1 MQSATLSTSAPPRL
15 PTIDSDLRRITPTD
29 IAESVAAIR
38 DSYSRDTSAG
48 GVCVADG
55 MGLRLSVERGALVV
69 TDGIGDHCRTRRFDK
84 ATHRLRRVVVM
95 GTTGTFSID
104 ALHWCSRLGIGVVV
118 LDTDGSVQL
127 ASSPRV
133 TDDARLRRTQALAP
147 FEPYGIDVARWLM
160 SRKLMGQGKLVRHRF
175 GDEETVETIGNLAL
189 ATEGAATVDELRQ
202 LEASAAALYFG
213 SWSGRAECAPSFAAK
228 DRTRIPPHWSRYEG
242 RRSVLAS
249 AASNRKA
256 ERPVNAL
263 LNYVYSLVEA
273 EAILACQAVGL
284 DPGLGIV
291 HADAKGRQS
300 LALDVMEPVRPE
312 VDAFVLDLVERR
324 TFRKVEFSETSDGHV
339 RLRSPLTH
347 DLAETMPQWAKSLG
361 PIAEHI
367 AHAFGKAMDGTYSA
381 ATPLTSRRLRDA
393 QAVVRARKFE
403 ATRRAASGRVLQ
415 RPPVQ
420 PAALALWTC
429 PDCGGAVTNPRHV
442 RCDACIAADPASTP
456 EIRGRRG
463 AAIAARKR
471 ALTEWD
477 KANPDA
483 VYDPELFRRETL
495 PRLRTVPLA
504 EIMEAA
510 GCSKAS
516 ASDYRR
522 GKRTPH
528 VSTWAALAELVGQR
542 PDHCPTS
549 TTMESAS
556 AGLNRRGT
564 HVVDLSLT

>member
-1 MQSATLSTSAPPRL
+1 MHSAGYLSAPAGTATLTVTPEDVA
-15 PTIDSDLRRITPTD
+15 DSRASL
-29 IAESVAAIR
+29 AET
-38 DSYSRDTSAG
+38 YSRPDAA

-55 MGLRLSVERGALVV
+55 FGVRVVVERGALEVH
-69 TDGIGDHCRTRRFDK
+69 DGVGPHRRSRRYDR
-84 ATHRLRRVVVM
+84 ATHGLRRLVILNAAGIV
-95 GTTGTFSID
+95 SLD
-104 ALHWCSRLGIGVVV
+104 ALRWCDALGVGVLV
-118 LDTDGSVQL
+118 LGSDGTAQL
-127 ASSPRV
+127 ASTPRM

-160 SRKLMGQGKLVRHRF
+160 SRKVTGQGMVLRRF
-175 GDEETVETIGNLAL
+175 SDSMMAETIGNLAL
-189 ATEGAATVDELRQ
+189 ATEGAETIDELRQ
-202 LEASAAALYFG
+202 LEASAVALYFG
-213 SWSGRAECAPSFAAK
+213 AWSGRAECAPTFATK
-228 DRTRIPPHWSRYEG
+228 DRRRIPPHWCRYEG

-312 VDAFVLDLVERR
+312 VDAFVLDMIERR

-347 DLAETMPQWAKSLG
+347 DLAETMPQWSKSLA
-361 PIAEHI
+361 PIAEHV
-367 AHAFGKAMDGTYSA
+367 AHVFGKAMDGSYSA

-393 QAVVRARKFE
+393 QAVVQARKVE
-403 ATRRAASGRVLQ
+403 ATRRATAGRVLQ
-415 RPPVQ
+415 RPAAQ

-442 RCDACIAADPASTP
+442 RCEACIAADPAQAP

-471 ALTEWD
+471 ALRAWEQ
-477 KANPDA
+477 ANPNTS
-483 VYDPELFRRETL
+483 YDPEWFRRDIL
-495 PRLRTVPLA
+495 PRLATVKLA
-504 EIMEAA
+504 EIADAA

-516 ASDYRR
+516 ASDIRR
-522 GKRTPH
+522 GKWTPH
-528 VSTWAALAELVGQR
+528 VSTWRALAALV
-542 PDHCPTS
+542 
-549 TTMESAS
+549 
-556 AGLNRRGT
+556 
-564 HVVDLSLT
+564 

>member
-1 MQSATLSTSAPPRL
+1 MSAL
-15 PTIDSDLRRITPTD
+15 
-29 IAESVAAIR
+29 AET
-38 DSYSRDTSAG
+38 YSRPDGAG
-48 GVCVADG
+48 TCVADG
-55 MGLRLSVERGALVV
+55 FGVRVVVERGALEVH
-69 TDGIGDHCRTRRFDK
+69 DGVGPHRRSRRYDR
-84 ATHRLRRVVVM
+84 ATHGLRRLVILNAAGMV
-95 GTTGTFSID
+95 SLD
-104 ALHWCSRLGIGVVV
+104 ALRWCANLGVGVLV
-118 LDTDGSVQL
+118 LGSDGTCQL
-127 ASSPRV
+127 ASTPRM

-147 FEPYGIDVARWLM
+147 FEPYGLDVARWLM
-160 SRKLMGQGKLVRHRF
+160 SRKVMGQGKLVLRRF
-175 GDEETVETIGNLAL
+175 GDSETAETIGDLALSMEGVETI
-189 ATEGAATVDELRQ
+189 DELRQ

-213 SWSGRAECAPSFAAK
+213 AWSGRAECAPSFASK
-228 DRTRIPPHWSRYEG
+228 DRSRIPPHWSRYEG

-324 TFRKVEFSETSDGHV
+324 TFRKVEFIETSDGHV

-347 DLAETMPQWAKSLG
+347 ELAETMPQWAKSLG
-361 PIAEHI
+361 PITEHV
-367 AHAFGKAMDGTYSA
+367 AHAFGKAMDGSYSA

-393 QAVVRARKFE
+393 QAVVHARKVE
-403 ATRRAASGRVLQ
+403 ATRRATAGRVLQ
-415 RPPVQ
+415 RPASEPT
-420 PAALALWTC
+420 ALALWTC
-429 PDCGGAVTNPRHV
+429 PDCGKAVTNPRHV
-442 RCDACIAADPASTP
+442 RCEACIAADPAQAP

-477 KANPDA
+477 KVNPDA
-483 VYDPELFRRETL
+483 VYDPELFLREIL
-495 PRLRTVPLA
+495 PRLGAVPLA

-510 GCSKAS
+510 GCCKAS

-528 VSTWAALAELVGQR
+528 VSTWAALAELVGVG
-542 PDHCPTS
+542 HGS
-549 TTMESAS
+549 
-556 AGLNRRGT
+556 
-564 HVVDLSLT
+564 DLEIVRIPAAERA

>member
-1 MQSATLSTSAPPRL
+1 MQSATLSTFAPLRQP
-15 PTIDSDLRRITPTD
+15 PIDSEPRRLTSSD
-29 IAESVAAIR
+29 IADSVGAIR
-38 DSYSRDTSAG
+38 DTYSRDASAA

-84 ATHRLRRVVVM
+84 ATHRLSRLVVM

-118 LDTDGSVQL
+118 LAHDGTVQL
-127 ASSPRV
+127 ASTPRL

-147 FEPYGIDVARWLM
+147 FEPYGLDVTRWLM
-160 SRKLMGQGKLVRHRF
+160 SRKIVGQGKLVSHRF
-175 GDEETVETIGNLAL
+175 GDEETAETIGNLAL
-189 ATEGAATVDELRQ
+189 AIEGAATNDELRQ

-213 SWSGRAECAPSFAAK
+213 AWSGRPECAPTFAAK
-228 DRTRIPPHWSRYEG
+228 DRRRIPPHWSRYEG

-256 ERPVNAL
+256 ERPVDAL

-312 VDAFVLDLVERR
+312 VDAFVLDMIERR

-361 PIAEHI
+361 PIAEHV
-367 AHAFGKAMDGTYSA
+367 AHAFGKAMAGTYSA
-381 ATPLTSRRLRDA
+381 ATPLTSRHHRDA
-393 QAVVRARKFE
+393 QAVVKARKVE
-403 ATRRAASGRVLQ
+403 ASRRAAAGRVLQ
-415 RPPVQ
+415 RAPVQ
-420 PAALALWTC
+420 PAALPLWTC

-442 RCDACIAADPASTP
+442 RCETCIAADPAQAP

-471 ALTEWD
+471 ALSEWD
-477 KANPDA
+477 KANPGM
-483 VYDPELFRRETL
+483 VYDRELFRREIL
-495 PRLRTVPLA
+495 PRLAGVKLS
-504 EIMEAA
+504 EIAEAA
-510 GCSKAS
+510 GCSKSYAS
-516 ASDYRR
+516 QVRA
-522 GKRTPH
+522 GKFTPH
-528 VSTWAALAELVGQR
+528 VSTWRAFDELVGVTQPAR
-542 PDHCPTS
+542 Y
-549 TTMESAS
+549 A
-556 AGLNRRGT
+556 R
-564 HVVDLSLT
+564 

>member
-1 MQSATLSTSAPPRL
+1 MQSATLSTSARPRQ
-15 PTIDSDLRRITPTD
+15 PTTESEPRKLTVTD

-38 DSYSRDTSAG
+38 DTYSRDTSAA

-55 MGLRLSVERGALVV
+55 MGLRVSVERGALVV

-84 ATHRLRRVVVM
+84 ATHRLSRLVVM

-104 ALHWCSRLGIGVVV
+104 ALHWCSRLGIGVIV
-118 LDTDGSVQL
+118 LAHDGTVQL
-127 ASSPRV
+127 ASTPRV

-147 FEPYGIDVARWLM
+147 FEPYGLDVARWLM
-160 SRKLMGQGKLVRHRF
+160 SRKLTGQGKLVLRRF
-175 GDEETVETIGNLAL
+175 GDAMTAETIGNLAL
-189 ATEGAATVDELRQ
+189 AIEGAATVDELRQ

-213 SWSGRAECAPSFAAK
+213 AWSGRAECAPSFAAK
-228 DRTRIPPHWSRYEG
+228 DRSRIPPHWSRYEG

-300 LALDVMEPVRPE
+300 LALDVMEPVRPD
-312 VDAFVLDLVERR
+312 VDASVLDMVERR
-324 TFRKVEFSETSDGHV
+324 TFRKVEFTETPDGHV

-347 DLAETMPQWAKSLG
+347 ELAETMPQWAKSLG
-361 PIAEHI
+361 PIAEHV
-367 AHAFGKAMDGTYSA
+367 AHVFGRAMAGTYSA

-393 QAVVRARKFE
+393 QAVVQARKVE
-403 ATRRAASGRVLQ
+403 ATRRAAAGRVLQ
-415 RPPVQ
+415 RPVAQ

-442 RCDACIAADPASTP
+442 RCDACIAADPAQAP

-471 ALTEWD
+471 ALTEWER
-477 KANPDA
+477 ANPG
-483 VYDPELFRRETL
+483 VSYDPELFRREIL
-495 PRLRTVPLA
+495 PRLRTVKLS
-504 EIMEAA
+504 EIVEAI
-510 GCSKAS
+510 GCSKSS
-516 ASDYRR
+516 ASDIRR
-522 GKRTPH
+522 GKWTPH
-528 VSTWAALAELVGQR
+528 VSTWAALARLVGI
-542 PDHCPTS
+542 
-549 TTMESAS
+549 
-556 AGLNRRGT
+556 
-564 HVVDLSLT
+564 SLEDDVR

>member
-1 MQSATLSTSAPPRL
+1 MQSATLSTSAPRRL
-15 PTIDSDLRRITPTD
+15 RPSHSESGSLASAD
-29 IAESVAAIR
+29 IAESVAAIHET
-38 DSYSRDTSAG
+38 YSRDTSAA

-55 MGLRLSVERGALVV
+55 MGLRLSVERGGLVV

-84 ATHRLRRVVVM
+84 ATHRLSRLVVM
-95 GTTGTFSID
+95 GATGTFSID
-104 ALHWCSRLGIGVVV
+104 ALHWCSRLGIGVIV
-118 LDTDGSVQL
+118 LAHDGTVQL
-127 ASSPRV
+127 ASTPRL
-133 TDDARLRRTQALAP
+133 TDDARLRRIQALAP
-147 FEPYGIDVARWLM
+147 FEAYGLDVARWLM
-160 SRKLMGQGKLVRHRF
+160 SRKLMGQGKLVRHHF
-175 GDEETVETIGNLAL
+175 GDDETAETIGNLAL
-189 ATEGAATVDELRQ
+189 AIEGAATIEELRQ

-213 SWSGRAECAPSFAAK
+213 TWSGRAECAPSFAAK

-256 ERPVNAL
+256 ERPVNAM
-263 LNYVYSLVEA
+263 LNYLYSLVEA

-312 VDAFVLDLVERR
+312 VDAFVLDMIECR
-324 TFRKVEFSETSDGHV
+324 TFRRVEFIETSDGHV

-347 DLAETMPQWAKSLG
+347 ELAETMPQWAKSLG
-361 PIAEHI
+361 PIAEHV
-367 AHAFGKAMDGTYSA
+367 AHVFGKAMAGTYSA
-381 ATPLTSRRLRDA
+381 ATPLTSRRHRDA
-393 QAVVRARKFE
+393 QAVVKARKVE
-403 ATRRAASGRVLQ
+403 ATRRAAASRVLQ
-415 RPPVQ
+415 RPAAQ
-420 PAALALWTC
+420 PPALALWTC
-429 PDCGGAVTNPRHV
+429 PECGGAVTNPRHV
-442 RCDACIAADPASTP
+442 RCETCIAADPASTP

-477 KANPDA
+477 KANPGV
-483 VYDPELFRRETL
+483 VYDSELFRREIL

-510 GCSKAS
+510 GCCKAS

-528 VSTWAALAELVGQR
+528 VSTWGALAELARVEVGEFDR
-542 PDHCPTS
+542 SDGDS
-549 TTMESAS
+549 
-556 AGLNRRGT
+556 
-564 HVVDLSLT
+564 SLVQKAPCVG